1 MPLAIDP
8 DQTFEVVLKSDQ
20 EKPTPEQTRFKFRYM
35 TAREF
40 VRTAAVGDMSREEQE
55 ALGLGELV
63 KRIFDAIHA
72 NLQGFIGPYIEKGSD
87 LEDAITISEA
97 WELYYSARRQSK
109 LSVTEKNDS
118 GSPSPISGDDS
129 AKDVPDK
136 ASASTPSTSG
146 SPASSNAPDAEKP
159 AATTATTETSD

>member
-8 DQTFEVVLKSDQ
+8 NETFEVVLKSDQ
-20 EKPTPEQTRFKFRYM
+20 DKPRDEQTIFYFRYM
-35 TAREF
+35 SAREF
-40 VRTAAVGDMSREEQE
+40 IRTAAIGDMSREDQE
-55 ALGLGELV
+55 ALGTAELV
-63 KRIFDAIHA
+63 KRIFAAIHV

-87 LEDAITISEA
+87 MEDAITTHEA

-118 GSPSPISGDDS
+118 GSPSPISGDGS